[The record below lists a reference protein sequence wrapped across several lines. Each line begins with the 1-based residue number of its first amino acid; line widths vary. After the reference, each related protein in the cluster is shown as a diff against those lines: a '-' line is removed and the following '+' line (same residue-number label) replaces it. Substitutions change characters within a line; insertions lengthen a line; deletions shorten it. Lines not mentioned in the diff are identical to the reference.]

1 MFTAARIV
9 ATAAIV
15 ALGGALMVSVAS
27 PNVDVVA
34 PPGAEAPVEEGALDG
49 AWLALLN
56 EPDIAKVHAHAAE
69 AFTEDATF
77 TMVWGPDEIDVDPD
91 RAHIST
97 RFTDQMR
104 ATRTE
109 PLIELPATAGE
120 QRFVGVYDFTYDFTF
135 GEWNW
140 PGTVCSAWA
149 RQGLVYRLDCV
160 FPDPHQFYP

>member
-1 MFTAARIV
+1 MLAPVITASAV
-9 ATAAIV
+9 MV
-15 ALGGALMVSVAS
+15 LGGALLFSAAT
-27 PNVDVVA
+27 PNVDVVT

-56 EPDIAKVHAHAAE
+56 EPDMTKVHAHAAE

-97 RFTDQMR
+97 RFTDPMR

-109 PLIELPATAGE
+109 PLIELPAIAGE
-120 QRFVGVYDFTYDFTF
+120 QRFVGVYDFAYM
-135 GEWNW
+135 ESANW

-160 FPDPHQFYP
+160 FPDPYQFYPWPDE